1 MIRQIKGGDSVKV
14 LDGRLELETRRGALL
29 LASAAL
35 LSACVGG
42 GGRSGG
48 GGGGYRAPDP
58 APRAVPNAGWDSWVD
73 GFKGRAASRGISQ
86 GTIDAAFRGAG
97 FLPEVIEKDRN
108 QTEFTRTLEDYLNI
122 AASDERV
129 SLGRQKYAQY
139 GGTLKAIESRYGVE
153 GNVVAA
159 VWGLE
164 SFFGTRRGNVP
175 VVSALST
182 LAYEGRRA
190 EFFESQLVAALKILQ
205 AGDISPGAMTG
216 SWAGAMGHTQF
227 IPTSYLAFAVD
238 FTGDGRRDI
247 WSEDPTDALA
257 STAAYLAKSGWTT
270 GQPWGME
277 VTVPAGFNAGLL
289 GRGKGKSA
297 AEWQSLGVRA
307 ADGRALAGG
316 SIIAGGN
323 GGGAP
328 HFLLTQ
334 NFATIL
340 RYNNAQNYAIGVG
353 HLSDRLLGRGAVQ
366 ASFGPDASGMTKS
379 DRQELQQRLTAAGFD
394 TGGTDGVI
402 GAKTKA
408 AISAYQASLGLPVTG
423 EPSLG
428 LLRRL
433 R

>member
-1 MIRQIKGGDSVKV
+1 MLI
-14 LDGRLELETRRGALL
+14 TRRAMALGALSVL
-29 LASAAL
+29 G
-35 LSACVGG
+35 ACVSA
-42 GGRSGG
+42 GGRSG

-58 APRAVPNAGWDSWVD
+58 APRAVPNAGWDAWVD
-73 GFKGRAASRGISQ
+73 GFKGRAASRGISS
-86 GTIDAAFRGAG
+86 GTFDAAFRGAG

-129 SLGRQKYAQY
+129 SLGRQKFAQY
-139 GGTLKAIESRYGVE
+139 GGVLSAIESRYGVE
-153 GNVVAA
+153 GHVVAA

-175 VVSALST
+175 VISALST
-182 LAYEGRRA
+182 LAYDGRRG
-190 EFFESQLVAALKILQ
+190 EFFEGQLVAALKILQ

-257 STAAYLAKSGWTT
+257 STAAYLAKSGWTR
-270 GQPWGME
+270 GLPWGME
-277 VTVPAGFNAGLL
+277 VTVPGGFNAGLL

-297 AEWQSLGVRA
+297 AEWQALGVRA
-307 ADGRALAGG
+307 ASGGALAGG

-323 GGGAP
+323 GGGGP
-328 HFLLTQ
+328 YFLLTQ

-366 ASFGPDASGMTKS
+366 ASFGPDASGMTQG
-379 DRQELQQRLTAAGFD
+379 DRQELQRRLTAKGFD
-394 TGGTDGVI
+394 TEGSDGVI

-408 AISAYQASLGLPVTG
+408 AISAYEASVGLPVTG
-423 EPSLG
+423 NPTLE